1 MKVRDTIAVGME
13 CFRKLYESQMQVP
26 LSTRLSSPESCF
38 SKLIGSGGDTGEEIQ
53 YCFFFGK
60 NDLFAACSILDLDPA
75 MPGYDTRQTLT
86 FLTVGLTGTGKSEL
100 CHWMTGNSEK
110 LF

>member
-1 MKVRDTIAVGME
+1 MKVRDTIAIGVE
-13 CFRKLYESQMQVP
+13 CFRKLIKFKSLFP
-26 LSTRLSSPESCF
+26 LASHVLNHASLSS
-38 SKLIGSGGDTGEEIQ
+38 
-53 YCFFFGK
+53 
-60 NDLFAACSILDLDPA
+60 LDLAVVQGKKFSTALLWGRTICLPPVQSWSWILPA